1 MTQRSHSSNCS
12 RIIDLKP
19 LNTEECH
26 RLWQM
31 VSGDGVS
38 EHEIRPL
45 EILTGGSP
53 RLLVIVGEF
62 ARHQSVRQ
70 LMEELVKLIDDH
82 TEYFRGHLESFA
94 KSERRVY
101 LAVIDLWQPSRTGEI
116 AARAR
121 MEVRTVSALLGRL
134 VATWRGNHG
143 GIREEAAIRRGGA
156 SLQHLLQTATSTRR
170 SGRCT
175 APDSLHGGVLPRM
188 RRCAHL
194 TYEADIT
201 FALAG
206 LGEP

>member
-1 MTQRSHSSNCS
+1 MLRKVLQSEPQIMLLATATTRFEGLDDATQPFFELF

-19 LNTEECH
+19 LNTEECQ

-101 LAVIDLWQPSRTGEI
+101 LAVIDLWQPSRTG
-116 AARAR
+116 
-121 MEVRTVSALLGRL
+121 
-134 VATWRGNHG
+134 
-143 GIREEAAIRRGGA
+143 
-156 SLQHLLQTATSTRR
+156 
-170 SGRCT
+170 
-175 APDSLHGGVLPRM
+175 
-188 RRCAHL
+188 
-194 TYEADIT
+194 
-201 FALAG
+201 
-206 LGEP
+206 